1 MNLLMLE
8 EAKYVSKIA
17 KEGINEADAV
27 LYLCEQELDVC
38 NDEDE
43 VMDIVEQMAELHTHR
58 MMCEK
63 AWSAA
68 NTFIKQNNFILN

>member
-1 MNLLMLE
+1 MLE

-27 LYLCEQELDVC
+27 LYLCEQELNAC

-43 VMDIVEQMAELHTHR
+43 VKDIIEQMAELYLHK

-68 NTFIKQNNFILN
+68 NTFIKQNKFIFN

>member
-1 MNLLMLE
+1 MLE

-17 KEGINEADAV
+17 YEVLNEADAV
-27 LYLCEQELDVC
+27 LYLCEQELNAC

-43 VMDIVEQMAELHTHR
+43 VKDIIEQMAELYLHK

-68 NTFIKQNNFILN
+68 NTFIKQNKFIFN

>member
-1 MNLLMLE
+1 MNLLLLE
-8 EAKYVSKIA
+8 EAKYVIKIA
-17 KEGINEADAV
+17 KEGINEAEAV

-43 VMDIVEQMAELHTHR
+43 IVTIVEQMAELHMHR

-63 AWSAA
+63 AWTAA
-68 NTFIKQNNFILN
+68 TTFIKQNNFILN

>member
-1 MNLLMLE
+1 MNLLLLE

-27 LYLCEQELDVC
+27 LYLCEQELNAC

-43 VMDIVEQMAELHTHR
+43 VKDIIEQMAELYLHR

-68 NTFIKQNNFILN
+68 NTFIKQNKFIFN

>member
-1 MNLLMLE
+1 MNLLLLE
-8 EAKYVSKIA
+8 EAKYVIKLA

-38 NDEDE
+38 NDEE
-43 VMDIVEQMAELHTHR
+43 EITDIVEQMAELHMHR

-63 AWSAA
+63 AWTAA
-68 NTFIKQNNFILN
+68 KTFIKQNQFILN

>member
-1 MNLLMLE
+1 MNLLLLE

-27 LYLCEQELDVC
+27 LYLCEQELNAC

-43 VMDIVEQMAELHTHR
+43 VKDIIEQMAELYLHK

-68 NTFIKQNNFILN
+68 NTFIKQNKFIFN

>member
-8 EAKYVSKIA
+8 EAKHVVKLA
-17 KEGINEADAV
+17 KEGINEADVV

-43 VMDIVEQMAELHTHR
+43 IMSIAEQMAEIHMHR

>member
-1 MNLLMLE
+1 MNLLLLE
-8 EAKYVSKIA
+8 EAKYVVKLA

-43 VMDIVEQMAELHTHR
+43 IVTIVEQMAELHMHR

-63 AWSAA
+63 AWTVA
-68 NTFIKQNNFILN
+68 NTFISQNKFIFN

>member
-1 MNLLMLE
+1 MNLLLLE
-8 EAKYVSKIA
+8 EAKYVVKIA

-27 LYLCEQELDVC
+27 LYLCKQELDVC
-38 NDEDE
+38 KDEE
-43 VMDIVEQMAELHTHR
+43 EIVTVLEQMAEINMHK

-68 NTFIKQNNFILN
+68 NTFIKQNKFILN